1 MFGKFAVASLVGALD
16 QGTTSTRFIL
26 LDHDGNEV
34 SSHQLELGQILPRP
48 GWVEHDPKEM
58 WENARLV
65 IAEALKKAD
74 VAADDLVAIGI
85 DNQRETT
92 VVWDRSTGEPLYN
105 AIVWQDTRT
114 ASFIGEVS
122 RGDGGDLIR
131 SRSGLVPATYFAGSK
146 IRWILEEIEGAR
158 ERAERGEVLF
168 GTVDSWLV
176 WNLTGEHVTDVTNAS
191 RTMLMNIETLQWD
204 DELLALFGVPRAMLP
219 TIRPSTDSSGA
230 LKTKSDLF
238 DSPIPVAAILGDQ
251 QAAMVG
257 QACFSPGS
265 TKCTYGTGN
274 FVLVNTG
281 RDLVRS
287 SAGLLTTVCYQFDGE
302 EPCYALE
309 GSVAVTGSAVQWL
322 RDQLG
327 VIKDADEIEALAGS
341 VPDTADLYFVP
352 AFSGLYAP
360 YWRPDARGVVA
371 GMARFHT
378 KAHLARATLEAIC
391 YQTRDVV
398 DAMREESEVSLKELR
413 VDGGITANKLCMQI
427 QADILGIN
435 VVRPEALE
443 TTSHGVAFA
452 AGLAVGFWSD
462 RDEVQRLVRTGL
474 TWTPLNSDA
483 QRERGHKSWKKAV
496 ERTFDWI
503 TDDN

>member
-1 MFGKFAVASLVGALD
+1 MSSLVGALD
-16 QGTTSTRFIL
+16 QGTTSTRFL
-26 LDHDGNEV
+26 MLDHDGNEV
-34 SSHQLELGQILPRP
+34 ARHKIELRQVLPRP

-58 WENARLV
+58 WGHVTSV
-65 IAEALKKAD
+65 ISETLKRAN
-74 VAADDLVAIGI
+74 VTAADLVAIGI

-114 ASFIGEVS
+114 EPFMREIS
-122 RGDGGDLIR
+122 RGKGGDLIR
-131 SRSGLVPATYFAGSK
+131 NRAGLIPATYFSGSK
-146 IRWILEEIEGAR
+146 IRWILEQSPGSR
-158 ERAERGEVLF
+158 ERAERGDLLF
-168 GTVDSWLV
+168 GTVDSWLL

-191 RTMLMNIETLQWD
+191 RTMLMNIETLEWD

-219 TIRPSTDSSGA
+219 TIRPSTDASGA
-230 LKTKSDLF
+230 LRTKSQLF
-238 DSPIPVAAILGDQ
+238 GSSIPVTAILGDQ

-265 TKCTYGTGN
+265 AKCTYGTGN

-287 SAGLLTTVCYQFDGE
+287 TAGLLTTVCYQFDGE

-327 VIKDADEIEALAGS
+327 LINHADEIEALAAS
-341 VPDTADLYFVP
+341 VSDTADLYFVP

-360 YWRPDARGVVA
+360 YWRPDARGVVV

-391 YQTRDVV
+391 YQTRDVLDV
-398 DAMREESEVSLKELR
+398 MREESRVSFEELR

-435 VVRPEALE
+435 VVRPKELE
-443 TTSHGVAFA
+443 TTSRGAAFA
-452 AGLAVGFWSD
+452 AGLAAGFWSD
-462 RDEVQRLVRTGL
+462 RDEVHSLVSEGV
-474 TWTPLNSDA
+474 TWTPVENDA
-483 QRERGHKSWKKAV
+483 QRERGHVLWKKAI
-496 ERTFDWI
+496 ERTFDWMD
-503 TDDN
+503 TVDR

>member
-1 MFGKFAVASLVGALD
+1 M
-16 QGTTSTRFIL
+16 
-26 LDHDGNEV
+26 
-34 SSHQLELGQILPRP
+34 
-48 GWVEHDPKEM
+48 EM
-58 WENARLV
+58 WAHATSV
-65 IAEALKKAD
+65 ISETLNRAK
-74 VAADDLVAIGI
+74 VTAADLVAIGI

-92 VVWDRSTGEPLYN
+92 VVWDRSTGEPVYN

-114 ASFIGEVS
+114 EPFIKEIS
-122 RGDGGDLIR
+122 RGRGGDLIR
-131 SRSGLVPATYFAGSK
+131 DRSGLIPATYFAGSK
-146 IRWILEEIEGAR
+146 IRWILEVIDGAR
-158 ERAERGEVLF
+158 ERAERGELLF

-191 RTMLMNIETLQWD
+191 RTMLMNIESLAWD
-204 DELLALFGVPRAMLP
+204 EDLLSLFDVPRAMLP
-219 TIRPSTDSSGA
+219 TIRPSTDTSGA
-230 LKTKSDLF
+230 LTTKSELF
-238 DSPIPVAAILGDQ
+238 GSSIPVTAILGDQ

-287 SAGLLTTVCYQFDGE
+287 TAGLLTTVCYQFDGE

-327 VIKDADEIEALAGS
+327 VIAHADEIEALAAS

-360 YWRPDARGVVA
+360 YWRPDARGVVV

-398 DAMREESEVSLKELR
+398 DVMRKESEVSLNELR

-443 TTSHGVAFA
+443 TTSHGAAFA

-462 RDEVQRLVRTGL
+462 RDEVHRLVRAGL
-474 TWTPLNSDA
+474 TWTPLENDE
-483 QRERGHKSWKKAV
+483 QRERGYASWKKAV
-496 ERTFDWI
+496 ARTLDWI
-503 TDDN
+503 EDDSESE